1 MKHVRNHR
9 FITALLIIA
18 AVAVLVPHPASAI
31 GTTAGTTITNAAS
44 VVYSVGS
51 VTQPLYTGP
60 TTTFA
65 VDTKVIFN
73 VSKIDV
79 SPVPVAPG
87 DNTSSTVRRLRF
99 QLQNDS
105 NANIRFQ
112 VAAANLASSVTVS
125 FGGTGYTDN
134 NNTFSTITACFDA
147 NANNT
152 CDAGENFATVNANV
166 LNTAIIVTGD
176 IPSNAVNADIVG
188 ALLTATAVDAGGLAL
203 VETAAPTISGVDIVL
218 ADGAG
223 TDDAARS
230 GTYTERSAWQVSA
243 ALLTISKTAVV
254 YSDPFNNT
262 TNPKA
267 IPGAVITYTITVTNA
282 PGGAMAT
289 NVTIADSLAAEVG
302 RIAFATQYNDGVNA
316 CAAGLGIV
324 VDGDGPGG
332 AAGVC
337 KTNVGS
343 DDGSDF
349 NVSAANTVT
358 VSGLT
363 INAGTSATVKF
374 QVVIQ

>member
-1 MKHVRNHR
+1 MKHVRIHR

-18 AVAVLVPHPASAI
+18 AVAVLVPQAASAI
-31 GTTAGTTITNAAS
+31 GTTSGTTISNASS

-73 VSKIDV
+73 VSRIDV
-79 SPVPVAPG
+79 SPVQVAPG
-87 DNTSSTVRRLRF
+87 DNTSSTTRRLQFR
-99 QLQNDS
+99 LQNDS
-105 NANIRFQ
+105 NANIRFE
-112 VAAANLASSVTVS
+112 VAAADLASGTTVS
-125 FGGTGYTDN
+125 GYTDN
-134 NNTFSTITACFDA
+134 VNTFSTITACFDA

-152 CDAGENFATVNANV
+152 CDGGENFATVNANV
-166 LNTAIIVTGD
+166 LNTTIIVTGD
-176 IPSNAVNADIVG
+176 IPANAVNADIVG

-203 VETAAPTISGVDIVL
+203 VETATPTISGVDIVL

-223 TDDAARS
+223 TDDAARG
-230 GTYTERSAWQVSA
+230 GTYTERNAWLVSA

-254 YSDPFNNT
+254 YSDPFNTT

-267 IPGAVITYTITVTNA
+267 IPGAVITYTITVANA
-282 PGGAMAT
+282 AGGATAT
-289 NVTIADSLAAEVG
+289 NVTISDSLAAEVG
-302 RIAFATQYNDGVNA
+302 RIAFATQFNDGVNA

-324 VDGDGPGG
+324 VDADGPGG

-337 KTNVGS
+337 ETNAGS

-349 NVSAANTVT
+349 NVTAANTMT
-358 VSGLT
+358 ASGLT